1 MLFVN
6 EKKGDN
12 MTDQLFNYAGYSVTE
27 TGQTKAR
34 FGNDMVSRIKKL
46 TAKGN
51 QDTWFAELPQAM
63 TKKEASNY
71 LLERED
77 IKTNFDVR
85 DALQKV
91 VYRNVPKSTR
101 TVTAGNKVSAT
112 VTVNEG
118 AQSGNSA
125 NNKMES

>member
-1 MLFVN
+1 
-6 EKKGDN
+6 
-12 MTDQLFNYAGYSVTE
+12 MTDQLFKYAGYSVTE

-63 TKKEASNY
+63 TKKDASNY

-118 AQSGNSA
+118 TQSGNGA
-125 NNKMES
+125 NNNMES

>member
-1 MLFVN
+1 MR
-6 EKKGDN
+6 KKGEN
-12 MTDQLFNYAGYSVTE
+12 MTEQLFNYAGYSITE

-51 QDTWFAELPQAM
+51 QDTWFAELPEAM
-63 TKKEASNY
+63 TKKDASNY

-77 IKTNFDVR
+77 IKSNFDVR

-101 TVTAGNKVSAT
+101 TVTTGNTVTAT

-118 AQSGNSA
+118 TVSTGNSA
-125 NNKMES
+125 NNMES

>member
-1 MLFVN
+1 
-6 EKKGDN
+6 
-12 MTDQLFNYAGYSVTE
+12 MTDQLFKYAGYSVTE
-27 TGQTKAR
+27 SGQTKAR

-63 TKKEASNY
+63 TKKEASNF
-71 LLERED
+71 LLEKEE
-77 IKTNFDVR
+77 IKSNFDVR

-118 AQSGNSA
+118 AVSTGNDA
-125 NNKMES
+125 NNMES

>member
-1 MLFVN
+1 
-6 EKKGDN
+6 
-12 MTDQLFNYAGYSVTE
+12 MTDQLFKYAGYSVTE
-27 TGQTKAR
+27 KGQTKAR

-71 LLERED
+71 LLEKEE
-77 IKTNFDVR
+77 IKSNFDVR

-101 TVTAGNKVSAT
+101 TVTTGNTVSAT

-118 AQSGNSA
+118 AISTGNDA
-125 NNKMES
+125 NNMES

>member
-1 MLFVN
+1 MR
-6 EKKGDN
+6 KGDN
-12 MTDQLFNYAGYSVTE
+12 MTEQLFKYAGYSVTE
-27 TGQTKAR
+27 KGQTKAR

-63 TKKEASNY
+63 TKKEASNH

-77 IKTNFDVR
+77 IKSNFEVR

-101 TVTAGNKVSAT
+101 TVTTGNSVSAT

-118 AQSGNSA
+118 AIIVNGA
-125 NNKMES
+125 DNNMES

>member
-1 MLFVN
+1 
-6 EKKGDN
+6 
-12 MTDQLFNYAGYSVTE
+12 MTNQLFKYAGYSVTE

-51 QDTWFAELPQAM
+51 QDTWFAELPGAM
-63 TKKEASNY
+63 TKKQASEY

-77 IKTNFDVR
+77 IKSNFDVR

-91 VYRNVPKSTR
+91 VYRNVPKGTTR
-101 TVTAGNKVSAT
+101 I
-112 VTVNEG
+112 VNEG
-118 AQSGNSA
+118 AKSNGNGA
-125 NNKMES
+125 DNNMES

>member
-1 MLFVN
+1 
-6 EKKGDN
+6 
-12 MTDQLFNYAGYSVTE
+12 MTDQLFKYAGYSVTE

-51 QDTWFAELPQAM
+51 QDTWFAEWPQAM
-63 TKKEASNY
+63 TKKDASNY

-118 AQSGNSA
+118 TQSGNGA
-125 NNKMES
+125 NNNMES

>member
-1 MLFVN
+1 
-6 EKKGDN
+6 
-12 MTDQLFNYAGYSVTE
+12 MTEQLFNYAGYSVTE

-118 AQSGNSA
+118 TQSGNSA
-125 NNKMES
+125 NNNMES

>member
-1 MLFVN
+1 
-6 EKKGDN
+6 
-12 MTDQLFNYAGYSVTE
+12 MTNQLFKYAGYSVTE

-71 LLERED
+71 LLEKEE
-77 IKTNFDVR
+77 IKSNFDVR

-118 AQSGNSA
+118 TVSTGNST
-125 NNKMES
+125 NNMES

>member
-1 MLFVN
+1 
-6 EKKGDN
+6 
-12 MTDQLFNYAGYSVTE
+12 MTNQLFKYAGYSVTE

-51 QDTWFAELPQAM
+51 QDTWFAELPEAM
-63 TKKEASNY
+63 TKKQASEY

-77 IKTNFDVR
+77 IKSNFDVR

-91 VYRNVPKSTR
+91 VYRNVPKGTTR
-101 TVTAGNKVSAT
+101 V
-112 VTVNEG
+112 VNEG
-118 AQSGNSA
+118 AKSNGNGA
-125 NNKMES
+125 DNNMES

>member
-1 MLFVN
+1 
-6 EKKGDN
+6 
-12 MTDQLFNYAGYSVTE
+12 MTEQLFNYAGYSVTE

-77 IKTNFDVR
+77 IKSNFDVR

-101 TVTAGNKVSAT
+101 TVTPASA
-112 VTVNEG
+112 
-118 AQSGNSA
+118 AASH
-125 NNKMES
+125 

>member
-1 MLFVN
+1 
-6 EKKGDN
+6 
-12 MTDQLFNYAGYSVTE
+12 MTDQLFKYAGYSVTE
-27 TGQTKAR
+27 SGQTKAR

-63 TKKEASNY
+63 TKKEASNF
-71 LLERED
+71 LLEREE
-77 IKTNFDVR
+77 IKSNFDVR

-101 TVTAGNKVSAT
+101 TVNVAAPA
-112 VTVNEG
+112 VTSDTIVNEG
-118 AQSGNSA
+118 TL
-125 NNKMES
+125 